1 MNINGKSLVELAQE
15 LQRQAQVRRDF
26 LAPTDQVG
34 YLVADNGSTALA
46 LNGAAFEVTNHTH
59 RQVSEWAGIPAKYY
73 DRMRTEAPRLLEAN
87 VQHWFKENPTKRLIR
102 TLDGNARAF
111 LSDKYQRVDNDQV
124 AEAALSVILESG
136 GFEVV
141 SSNVTDSRLYIQAT
155 ITHLEGEVKKGD
167 AVRAGIIISN
177 GELGNGAIDIQPM
190 IYRLV
195 CTNGM
200 VAGSLIQDARFR
212 RNHVGRRMES
222 NEDYSI
228 YADDTRQAD
237 DRTLMLKIRDS
248 IRALSDP
255 ALFHRL
261 MDELRA
267 STEGPR
273 ITNPVAAVEEL
284 ASHYQ
289 LRPSERNTV
298 LENLIRGADYS
309 RWGAANAITAAAN
322 THESYDRSI
331 ELENFGG
338 KLISL
343 QMDQWSRI
351 TEAEP
356 VLA

>member
-1 MNINGKSLVELAQE
+1 MNINGKSLVELATE
-15 LQRQAQVRRDF
+15 LQRQAAIKKDF

-46 LNGAAFEVTNHTH
+46 LNGAAFEVTNHAH
-59 RQVSEWAGIPAKYY
+59 RQISEWAGIPAKYY
-73 DRMRTEAPRLLEAN
+73 DRMRTEAPRLLENN
-87 VQHWFKENPTKRLIR
+87 VQHWFRENPTSRLIR
-102 TLDGNARAF
+102 TLDDKARAF

-136 GFEVV
+136 FEVV
-141 SSNVTDSRLYIQAT
+141 SSNVTDQRLYIQAT
-155 ITHLEGEVKKGD
+155 VTALEGEVKKGD
-167 AVRAGIIISN
+167 PVRAGLIISN

-200 VAGSLIQDARFR
+200 VAGSLIRDARFR
-212 RNHVGRRMES
+212 RNHVGRRMEQG
-222 NEDYSI
+222 EDYSI

-237 DRTLMLKIRDS
+237 DRALMLKIRDS
-248 IRALSDP
+248 IKALSDP

-261 MDELRA
+261 MDDLRGA
-267 STEGPR
+267 TEGPR
-273 ITNPVAAVEEL
+273 ITNPVTAVEEL
-284 ASHYQ
+284 ANQYQ

-322 THESYDRSI
+322 THESYDRAV
-331 ELENFGG
+331 ELQALGSRIIG
-338 KLISL
+338 I

-351 TEAEP
+351 IEAEP